1 MSATACVATFSHC
14 AAPSPVALPCSPVWP
29 LAFLSVAIAA
39 LQPLLLYLFI
49 IRLEWGFE
57 GVGAALICSQW
68 LSPVLMLLY
77 LARCKPHHP
86 DTWTGLSCAAA
97 LSPSGV
103 AEFLRLGLPGVL
115 SMSEW
120 WFWEVTCFTAG
131 VIGAQALAAHT
142 IVYNLIP

>member
-1 MSATACVATFSHC
+1 MSTTACIATFSHC
-14 AAPSPVALPCSPVWP
+14 AAPSRVALSCSPVWP

-77 LARCKPHHP
+77 LARCSPHHP
-86 DTWTGLSCAAA
+86 DTWSGLSCAAA

-120 WFWEVTCFTAG
+120 WFWEVTSLQLTSME
-131 VIGAQALAAHT
+131 VT
-142 IVYNLIP
+142 SS